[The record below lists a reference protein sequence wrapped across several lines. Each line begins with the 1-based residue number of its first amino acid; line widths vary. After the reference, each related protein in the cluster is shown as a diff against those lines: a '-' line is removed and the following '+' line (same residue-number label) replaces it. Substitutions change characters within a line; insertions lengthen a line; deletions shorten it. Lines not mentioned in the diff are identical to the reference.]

1 MGAVGLLFVGGVLFV
16 NAIMLLGKAD
26 PHSVGIFNL
35 FVGGLQ
41 VVIPFYLVA
50 TGETPDDILN
60 ASGIFL
66 FGFTYLYVGV
76 TNLAGKQPL
85 GLGWYCLWVV
95 IMALAFSGVNFLR
108 FDDPKFGTIWL
119 NWAVLWALF
128 WLVLAMGREE
138 LTRPTGWTTL
148 IMSFTTCTIPAF
160 LILIGE
166 WEPVPDAVAVVIG
179 AATILL
185 VLVLVSRTRRPTR
198 EPIGRDTSAG
208 ASSAA

>member
-26 PHSVGIFNL
+26 PKSVGVFNL
-35 FVGGLQ
+35 FVGALQ

-50 TGETPDDILN
+50 TSRTPDEILN

-66 FGFTYLYVGV
+66 FGFTYLYVGI
-76 TNLAGKQPL
+76 TNLSNQQPL

-95 IMALAFSGVNFLR
+95 IMAVAFSLVNFIR
-108 FDDPKFGTIWL
+108 FDDVKFGTIWL
-119 NWAVLWALF
+119 NWAVLWGLF

-148 IMSFTTCTIPAF
+148 VMSFTTCTIPAF

-166 WEPVPDAVAVVIG
+166 WDPVPEVLAVVVG

-185 VLVLVSRTRRPTR
+185 ALALVSRARRPTP
-198 EPIGRDTSAG
+198 EPIGRNPGAG
-208 ASSAA
+208 ATPAA